1 MSLAIRILCVVGAV
15 ATFVFIAWSIRAKKV
30 QIEDSLFWILLSAA
44 LVVIAV
50 YPRIATV
57 LARLLGFQAPSN
69 FVFVVVIAILLAKL
83 FSLSTEVSSLR
94 YRLMELAQEQALMGA
109 TEEAGEGE
117 PEDVGMSSDAP
128 GSSGR
133 GETPSEGRP

>member
-1 MSLAIRILCVVGAV
+1 MSLAIRILCVVGAI
-15 ATFVFIAWSIRAKKV
+15 ATFAFITTSIRAKKV

-50 YPRIATV
+50 FPRIATG
-57 LARLLGFQAPSN
+57 LSRLLGFQAPSN

-94 YRLMELAQEQALMGA
+94 YRLNELAQEEALMGA
-109 TEEAGEGE
+109 TEECAGDDPKTTTELPASQEGEGE
-117 PEDVGMSSDAP
+117 
-128 GSSGR
+128 
-133 GETPSEGRP
+133 